1 MQKRDTALIDEVI
14 EAERRWIQAHRDLD
28 IVALENLLAEDYVQ
42 IRPDGSVVGKLAV
55 LESYRSGNRR
65 WDQADSDQY
74 RVTVP
79 EDVAILIGRWVDRGE
94 NKGEPFDYTARFMT
108 IYVKREGR
116 WLLAA
121 DQSTPLD

>member
-14 EAERRWIQAHRDLD
+14 ETERRWVQAHRDLD

-74 RVTVP
+74 RVSVLG
-79 EDVAILIGRWVDRGE
+79 DVANLIGRWVGRGE
-94 NKGEPFDYTARFMT
+94 NEGEPFDYTARFLT
-108 IYVKREGR
+108 IYVKRDGR
-116 WLLAA
+116 WQLAA

>member
-14 EAERRWIQAHRDLD
+14 ETERRWVQAHRDLD
-28 IVALENLLAEDYVQ
+28 IVALENLLAEEYVQ
-42 IRPDGSVVGKLAV
+42 IRPGGSVVGKVAV

-74 RVTVP
+74 RVTVLG
-79 EDVAILIGRWVDRGE
+79 DVANLIGRWVGRGE
-94 NKGEPFDYTARFMT
+94 NEGEPFDYTSRFMT
-108 IYVKREGR
+108 IYMKRDGR
-116 WLLAA
+116 WQLAA